1 MIGGKRV
8 RAVDLALGPGGPL
21 LTAHGKE
28 WVKAIGENPLSLY
41 EVQEVT
47 PGEGLTVN
55 EDYPLMF
62 T

>member
-1 MIGGKRV
+1 M

-47 PGEGLTVN
+47 PGEGLTVH